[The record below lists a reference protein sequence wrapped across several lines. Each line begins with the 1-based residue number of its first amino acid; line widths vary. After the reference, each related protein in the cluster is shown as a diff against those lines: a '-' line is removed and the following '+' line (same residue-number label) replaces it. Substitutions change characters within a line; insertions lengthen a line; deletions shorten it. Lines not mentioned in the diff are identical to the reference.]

1 MNDNEN
7 PQPAVQIAFVSTYVP
22 RRCGLATFTSD
33 LAGATAALDGLKC
46 EDEAAP
52 QILAITETGSH
63 YEYGREVVF
72 EMRAVHR
79 TDYRQAADFLNVA
92 PVDVVSVQHEF
103 GIFGGEDGSHVLALL
118 GNLKKPVVT
127 TLHTVLAEPTEGQR
141 RTMREVCQ
149 LSAKVVVM
157 SRRAS
162 GMLADVY
169 DVPED
174 KIEMIPHGVPDV
186 PFSDPGFYKDRFQ
199 FEGRQVILTFGLL
212 SRNKGIE
219 IPIQAMAEVVKE
231 FPDAI
236 YVVLGATHPDVVRHE
251 GEAYRVSL
259 EQLVTRLDLTDHV
272 VFRKRYVSFDVL
284 LHFLLAA
291 DYYVTPYRAR
301 EQIVSG
307 TLAYAL
313 GCGKAVFSTPY
324 RYAEELLADDRGV
337 LFDFDDSA
345 MLAHEMCGLMRDHAK
360 RDQMRKRAYLHGRSM
375 IWPAVAAS
383 YRNVCH
389 KAINSFGRLRRRA
402 ALRGKPIPQPAVPE
416 VKLDHLRVM
425 TDDTGILQHALYG
438 TPNREHGY
446 CIDDNARALVVLADN
461 WRLMADRDV
470 LRLLQTYLSFVQHAF
485 NGNNGRFRNFMS
497 YEREWLES
505 AGSEDSHG
513 RALWALGKLV
523 RVAPTDSILAL
534 ASRLF
539 DDALPATLKF
549 TSPRAWAMSLMGVQ
563 AYLARFSRA
572 REAHLAVGEL
582 TVRLYRQFKKN
593 SGENWPWSED
603 VVSYCNA
610 RLPQA
615 LMLGGEHLNE
625 EGIVAMA
632 LDSLDWLF
640 ELQTVGKP
648 QRLSLIGNEGWLLRG
663 GVKADFD
670 QQPIEAAALIQAAHE
685 AYRITGDR
693 LWVRRMRL
701 CMRWFLGNNDL
712 SQPAYDFQTRG
723 CCDGLHAAGVN
734 QNQGAESTLA
744 YLMTVQSMHLL
755 DREDTLEAIPDP
767 HDPAEPAEPSLPQSP
782 ATASPPS

>member
-1 MNDNEN
+1 MNDNKT
-7 PQPAVQIAFVSTYVP
+7 PQPTVPIAFVSTYVP

-33 LAGATAALDGLKC
+33 LAGATAALDSLRC

-92 PVDVVSVQHEF
+92 PVGVVSVQHEF

-127 TLHTVLAEPTEGQR
+127 TLHTVLAEPTEGQL
-141 RTMREVCQ
+141 RTLREVCQ

-169 DVPED
+169 DVPDD

-219 IPIQAMAEVVKE
+219 IPIQAMAEVVAE

-259 EQLVTRLDLTDHV
+259 EQLVTRLGLTDHV
-272 VFRKRYVSFDVL
+272 VFRKRYASFEVL

-324 RYAEELLADDRGV
+324 RYAEELLADERGV

-345 MLAHEMCGLMRDHAK
+345 MLARELCDLMRDHAK
-360 RDQMRKRAYLHGRSM
+360 RDQMRKRAYLHGRGM

-383 YRNVCH
+383 YRSVCH

-402 ALRGKPIPQPAVPE
+402 ALRGRHIPQPAVPE

-470 LRLLQTYLSFVQHAF
+470 LGLLQTYLSFVQHAF
-485 NGNNGRFRNFMS
+485 NESKGRFRNFMS

-513 RALWALGKLV
+513 RALWALGELV

-549 TSPRAWAMSLMGVQ
+549 TSPRAWALSLMGIQ

-572 REAHLAVGEL
+572 REAHLAAGEL

-593 SGENWPWSED
+593 SGEDWPWPED
-603 VVSYCNA
+603 IVAYCNA
-610 RLPQA
+610 RMPQA
-615 LMLGGEHLNE
+615 LMLGGEHLGE
-625 EGIVAMA
+625 EGIVATA

-663 GVKADFD
+663 GAKADFD

-701 CMRWFLGNNDL
+701 CMRWFLGSNDL

-723 CCDGLHAAGVN
+723 CRDGLHAAGVN

-755 DREDTLEAIPDP
+755 DREDTLEAITE
-767 HDPAEPAEPSLPQSP
+767 PAEPAARPDPDAVP
-782 ATASPPS
+782 APAE